1 MSQNFLDENHL
12 YEIDF
17 SSAPWATDQLH
28 DIFHKAGLT
37 IWHDV
42 DWVVE
47 TNDEL
52 LLVEY
57 KNSNHPNARNA
68 FNPLKDEKL
77 DNVARKYY
85 ESCYFLQAVRRV
97 EQKKKKFVYILEH
110 KNGDSVMRKMVRKRL
125 SARLPFRL
133 QNQLALPGKWIES
146 LEVLSVAEWNEKYA
160 QFPLKLGEGDR

>member
-1 MSQNFLDENHL
+1 MSQIFLDENHL

-97 EQKKKKFVYILEH
+97 EQKRKNLYI
-110 KNGDSVMRKMVRKRL
+110 SL
-125 SARLPFRL
+125 SIKTA
-133 QNQLALPGKWIES
+133 I
-146 LEVLSVAEWNEKYA
+146 VLC
-160 QFPLKLGEGDR
+160 